1 MLVKKLTGKEV
12 IGARGEK
19 IGKVTDFDI
28 DILSGKV
35 KSVLISAGFN
45 KTYKIKMDDIITVGD
60 AIIIRLSESDL
71 KQAAARKGK

>member
-12 IGARGEK
+12 IGAHGEK

-35 KSVLISAGFN
+35 KTVLIGAGFN
-45 KTYKIKMDDIITVGD
+45 KTYKIKMEDIITAGD

-71 KQAAARKGK
+71 KKAAARKGK

>member
-12 IGARGEK
+12 IGAHGEK

-28 DILSGKV
+28 DIVSGKV
-35 KSVLISAGFN
+35 KAVLIGAGFN

-71 KQAAARKGK
+71 KQAATRREK

>member
-19 IGKVTDFDI
+19 IGKVTDIDI

-35 KSVLISAGFN
+35 KSMLIGAGFN

-71 KQAAARKGK
+71 KQAATRKGK